1 MFSVSNVYF
10 FVGAGPT
17 SIGIGYWMG
26 AMVEFP
32 LDPLLPAVSQRF
44 FNDFTK
50 KIHDILKVGRFS
62 LDFLFRRPV
71 RLTMTVSLHYTDYT
85 RDAIKLAVERMEIK
99 GRDGEKGVKG
109 RM

>member
-50 KIHDILKVGRFS
+50 KN
-62 LDFLFRRPV
+62 P
-71 RLTMTVSLHYTDYT
+71 
-85 RDAIKLAVERMEIK
+85 
-99 GRDGEKGVKG
+99 
-109 RM
+109 